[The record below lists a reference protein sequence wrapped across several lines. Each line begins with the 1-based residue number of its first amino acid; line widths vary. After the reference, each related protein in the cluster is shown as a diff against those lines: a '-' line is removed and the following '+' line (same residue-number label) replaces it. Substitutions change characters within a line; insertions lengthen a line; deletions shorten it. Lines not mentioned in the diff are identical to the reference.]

1 MNNSN
6 NAMKNIGMPTPN
18 SNNTNMSRN
27 NRKNNKSFLNSIT
40 ETVSET
46 VGLSG
51 GKRNGKGT
59 RKGSRKDSRKG
70 TRKAQKGGKRALS
83 GYMKFAAEQR
93 KNMPKTSN
101 VVSQAR
107 EIGKRWR
114 ALSEA
119 EKSRYKK

>member
-1 MNNSN
+1 MNGSNSMMN
-6 NAMKNIGMPTPN
+6 TGAGAVNSGMPV
-18 SNNTNMSRN
+18 NNT
-27 NRKNNKSFLNSIT
+27 RKNNGGNKSLLNSAKELI
-40 ETVSET
+40 
-46 VGLSG
+46 GLSG
-51 GKRNGKGT
+51 GKRKGT
-59 RKGSRKDSRKG
+59 RNGRKGTRKG
-70 TRKAQKGGKRALS
+70 TRKAQKGGKRGLS

>member
-18 SNNTNMSRN
+18 SNN

-40 ETVSET
+40 ETVSEVSEK